1 MANYSLVSCLGDN
14 QKKITAS
21 TDRDI
26 LVPGDIVA
34 VNEEG
39 IVSCCEVLNETLDEP
54 TAQIISEPTNCL
66 QCLIDNN
73 INFIFTDC
81 SSKKEEEVIEAY
93 GIEPT
98 PTYVIS
104 PTYFSYLPT
113 VGKFYYTQLQGEK
126 DSIYVCLQFQSTD
139 TLQNPDTNPLSLPI
153 ESDSCEKCNQP
164 SFNYLTIERNNN
176 AGFQQKQESFKNN
189 YNEYINNRT
198 INVPK

>member
-1 MANYSLVSCLGDN
+1 MANYSLISCLGDN
-14 QKKITAS
+14 QNKITAS
-21 TDRDI
+21 TDKH

-81 SSKKEEEVIEAY
+81 TQQE
-93 GIEPT
+93 GPT

-104 PTYFSYLPT
+104 PSYFSYLPT
-113 VGKFYYTQLQGEK
+113 VGKFYYTKLQGENG
-126 DSIYVCLQFQSTD
+126 SIYVCLQFQATD
-139 TLQNPDTNPLSLPI
+139 TLQIPDTNPLSLPI
-153 ESDSCEKCNQP
+153 ESDSCKNCSQP
-164 SFNYLTIERNNN
+164 SFNYFVMERNNN
-176 AGFQQKQESFKNN
+176 TEFQKKQRLLKDN

-198 INVPK
+198 INVPA